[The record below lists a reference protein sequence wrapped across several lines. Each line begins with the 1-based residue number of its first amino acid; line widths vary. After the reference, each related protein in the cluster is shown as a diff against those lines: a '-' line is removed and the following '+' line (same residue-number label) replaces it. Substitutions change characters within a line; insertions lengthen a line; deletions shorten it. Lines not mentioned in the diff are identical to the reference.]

1 MLRQGQLKPGA
12 PISERPAGPL
22 TAQCLAVPGR
32 RAMNFFV
39 GLDWASQA
47 HAVCVLDA
55 TGQVCWQGSVEHSVE
70 GLAELL
76 RRLARFGPPAS
87 LPVAIERPSGLVVDT
102 LMAAGHPVVPIHPNA
117 LKASRP
123 RYSAA
128 GGKSDPGD
136 AFILADVLRTD
147 GHRFRPL
154 RPPSDDTRALRA
166 LVRGR
171 DDLMAQRVALANQL
185 RALLER
191 FWPGA
196 AALFADVAS
205 PIAPAFL
212 TRYPTPHSAA
222 RLGEARLAQFLGQ
235 QGYSGRRP
243 VAELL
248 ARLRRE
254 PVSQVGATEA
264 EASGEVVGALV
275 AVLTPLVTHLQQLSA
290 RLEAA
295 VPQHPDGPLVQ
306 SLPRSGAVNAAQILA
321 ELGDD
326 RARFATDE
334 QFAAEAGLAPVTHA
348 SGQHHAVVFRWACNK
363 RLRRAV
369 TTFADNS
376 RHASRWA
383 ALVYQRARTRGCRHQ
398 HAIRILARAWA
409 RILWRCWQDRAPYD
423 VARHRAAQALAAA

>member
-1 MLRQGQLKPGA
+1 MR
-12 PISERPAGPL
+12 
-22 TAQCLAVPGR
+22 
-32 RAMNFFV
+32 FFV
-39 GLDWASQA
+39 GIDWGSQA
-47 HAVCVLDA
+47 HAVCVIDQ
-55 TGQVCWQGSVEHSVE
+55 TGRIHWQGCVPHTAE
-70 GLAELL
+70 GLTEVL
-76 RRLARFGPPAS
+76 RRLQRYRRRGH
-87 LPVAIERPSGLVVDT
+87 LRVALERPSGLLVDT
-102 LMAAGHPVVPIHPNA
+102 LVDAGLEVVPIHPNA

-196 AALFADVAS
+196 AAIFADVDS
-205 PIAPAFL
+205 PIALAFL

-248 ARLRRE
+248 ARLRRA

-376 RHASRWA
+376 RHGSRWA
-383 ALVYQRARTRGCRHQ
+383 ALVYQRARARGCRHQ

-409 RILWRCWQDRAPYD
+409 RILWRCWQDRTPYD
-423 VARHRAAQALAAA
+423 IRRHRAAQMLGVA

>member
-1 MLRQGQLKPGA
+1 MR
-12 PISERPAGPL
+12 
-22 TAQCLAVPGR
+22 
-32 RAMNFFV
+32 FFV
-39 GLDWASQA
+39 GIDWASQA
-47 HAVCVLDA
+47 HAVCVIDQ
-55 TGQVCWQGSVEHSVE
+55 TGRVHWQGSVPHTTE

-76 RRLARFGPPAS
+76 ARLRRFRRRGRLRIA
-87 LPVAIERPSGLVVDT
+87 LERPSGLLVDT
-102 LMAAGHPVVPIHPNA
+102 LVDAGLEVVPIHPNA

-136 AFILADVLRTD
+136 AFILADMLRTD

-171 DDLMAQRVALANQL
+171 DALLAQRVAFANQL

-196 AALFADVAS
+196 AAIFADVDS
-205 PIAPAFL
+205 PIALAFL

-248 ARLRRE
+248 ARLRRA
-254 PVSQVGATEA
+254 PVSQVGAAEA

-334 QFAAEAGLAPVTHA
+334 QFAAAAGLAPVTHA

-376 RHASRWA
+376 RHGSRWA
-383 ALVYQRARTRGCRHQ
+383 ALVYQRARARGCRHQ

-409 RILWRCWQDRAPYD
+409 RILWRCWQDRTPYD
-423 VARHRAAQALAAA
+423 IRRHRAAQMLGVA